1 MGIFDRARRI
11 AEAYWNDNFS
21 REVHL
26 PPDTDEAELRR
37 IIDELSSKEGKKK
50 RDEESF
56 KNDFK
61 SSSSG
66 AQNSGQA
73 KFKNA
78 CAVLGVTEKAAVDE
92 IKTAF
97 KKKMREFHP
106 DKVATQSKEKQ
117 AAAQKKAQEINEAYQ
132 FLKTYKGF

>member
-11 AEAYWNDNFS
+11 AESYWSDNFS
-21 REVHL
+21 RDAHL
-26 PPDTDEAELRR
+26 PPNSEDEELRR
-37 IIDELSSKEGKKK
+37 IIDELSSDKGKKK
-50 RDEESF
+50 HDDESF

-61 SSSSG
+61 NSNNST
-66 AQNSGQA
+66 QNPDSI
-73 KFKNA
+73 KFKSA
-78 CAVLGVTEKAAVDE
+78 VSVLGVTEKATIDE
-92 IKTAF
+92 MKSAF

-117 AAAQKKAQEINEAYQ
+117 AAAQKKAQEISEAYQ